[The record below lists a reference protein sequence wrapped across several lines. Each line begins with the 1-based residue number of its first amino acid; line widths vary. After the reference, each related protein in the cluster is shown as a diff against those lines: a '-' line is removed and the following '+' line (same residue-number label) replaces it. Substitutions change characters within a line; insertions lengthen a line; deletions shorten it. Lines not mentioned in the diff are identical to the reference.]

1 MFNYSDPK
9 EGFPSRNSQHRLDS
23 MQVSSEK
30 PTPAPELLQ
39 LLLFVD
45 QRSSSNE
52 QIRLLRKSLQELK
65 CEYPFD
71 LQVVDVS
78 EQPYLAEHFKLVA
91 IPTLIKIHP
100 EPQQSLT
107 GSNLIAQLKH
117 SWPRWLRSV
126 EEYWLSHPSELTS
139 VDTNFQEIPSIASVS
154 EIIQLS
160 DEVLRLKQE
169 KEQMQE
175 QLQFKDRIIGM
186 LAHDLRNPLTAASL
200 ALQTLEVTQK
210 AKDTADPPSLL
221 LHLTTPLIK
230 QARQQ
235 LHTIEGMIADLLE
248 ASRGEK
254 SQLNIQPQKLDIGC
268 LCQEIVYEFEPR
280 FHHKKL
286 HIKTDIPH
294 DLPTVYGDP
303 QRIRQV
309 MINLFDNA
317 YKYTPLG
324 GKIKLSIIHRT
335 TQKVQVTLSDTGLGI
350 PEEDKERIFEDH
362 FRLERDRAED
372 GYGIG
377 LALCQRIIRAH
388 YGHIWVDSLGDKG
401 SSFHFTLPVYRHN

>member
-1 MFNYSDPK
+1 LK
-9 EGFPSRNSQHRLDS
+9 
-23 MQVSSEK
+23 
-30 PTPAPELLQ
+30 LLQ

-45 QRSSSNE
+45 QRSSSHE

-65 CEYPFD
+65 SEYPFD
-71 LQVVDVS
+71 LQVVDVG

-139 VDTNFQEIPSIASVS
+139 VDTNFQEIPSIACVS
-154 EIIQLS
+154 EIMQLS

-210 AKDTADPPSLL
+210 AKDNGDPPSEFF
-221 LHLTTPLIK
+221 HLTTPLIK

-235 LHTIEGMIADLLE
+235 LHKIERMITDLLE

-254 SQLNIQPQKLDIGC
+254 SQLNIPPQKLDIGC
-268 LCQEIVYEFEPR
+268 LCQEIV
-280 FHHKKL
+280 
-286 HIKTDIPH
+286 
-294 DLPTVYGDP
+294 
-303 QRIRQV
+303 
-309 MINLFDNA
+309 
-317 YKYTPLG
+317 
-324 GKIKLSIIHRT
+324 
-335 TQKVQVTLSDTGLGI
+335 
-350 PEEDKERIFEDH
+350 
-362 FRLERDRAED
+362 
-372 GYGIG
+372 
-377 LALCQRIIRAH
+377 
-388 YGHIWVDSLGDKG
+388 
-401 SSFHFTLPVYRHN
+401 